1 MVDAVPPMQRPYPS
15 KLFVEVT
22 TACNLRCS
30 MCVKQSG
37 AGIQDEYL
45 DHSTFHRLVPAFP
58 TLETLVLNGIGEPL
72 LHPLLEEFVRTARGY
87 LPETSTVAF
96 QTNGTLLTP
105 ERARSLLDAGTDVV
119 CLSVD
124 AEDPA
129 LFQSMREGGAAEDVN
144 RAAEAL
150 NAARKTSASP
160 RFRWG
165 AELVLTR
172 ETLDE
177 LPRVVKWV
185 SDRGGSFLLVTHL
198 LPYSKESVQGVA
210 YNPNVDETLAFY
222 REKSREAQEKGLD
235 LSRYIEARWRFR
247 PVERRAEVVAFMEK
261 VIAEISVRGLPQHV
275 PNLVAHN
282 EAEHRRM
289 EELFQSCEELA
300 SRTGIELRLPSLGP
314 RYKRRCDF
322 IEEGSAFVSAS
333 GTVHPC
339 YFLWHSFICHADGR
353 VRPVD
358 ALSFGSVHDI
368 PLLDIWNGPEF
379 SAYRNEI
386 GRYDFPHCGNCSL
399 APCDYIERHDF
410 EQDCL
415 GNLLTCG
422 SCPWSVGV
430 LQCLR

>member
-1 MVDAVPPMQRPYPS
+1 MNSALPPIERPYPS

-22 TACNLRCS
+22 TACNLRCA

-37 AGIQDEYL
+37 PGIPDE
-45 DHSTFHRLVPAFP
+45 DMTMTTFQRLVPAFP
-58 TLETLVLNGIGEPL
+58 TLETLLLNGIGEPL
-72 LHPLLEEFVRTARGY
+72 LHPKLEAFVELAKEH
-87 LPETSTVAF
+87 LPEKALVGF

-105 ERARSLLDAGTDVV
+105 ERARSLLAAGMNIV

-124 AEDPA
+124 ATDQA
-129 LFQSMREGGAAEDVN
+129 LFHSMREGGETEDVN
-144 RAAEAL
+144 RAAAAL
-150 NAARKTSASP
+150 NAARERVSSP
-160 RFRWG
+160 DFHWG
-165 AELVLTR
+165 AEIVLTR

-177 LPRVVKWV
+177 LPRVVEWV
-185 SDRGGSFLLVTHL
+185 GKRGGAFLLATHL
-198 LPYSKESVQGVA
+198 LPYRQESVPSVA

-222 REKSREAQEKGLD
+222 REKSREAKEQGID

-247 PVERRAEVVAFMEK
+247 PVDRGEETVAFMEK
-261 VIAEISVRGLPQHV
+261 VIAEISARGLPQHV
-275 PNLVAHN
+275 PNLVAHD
-282 EAEHRRM
+282 EKQHRRM
-289 EELFQSCEELA
+289 EELFRRCDRLA
-300 SRTGIELRLPSLGP
+300 SQYGVELRLPSLSP
-314 RYKRRCDF
+314 RNNRRCDF
-322 IEEGSAFVSAS
+322 IEEGSAFVAAS

-339 YFLWHSFICHADGR
+339 YFLWHSFTCHADGR

-358 ALSFGSVHDI
+358 ALSFGSVHET

-379 SAYRNEI
+379 SDYRSEI

-415 GNLLTCG
+415 GNSLTCG